1 MGEGETSVSPTF
13 MDKHYFFRST
23 HYPSGDYNE
32 FHPCHIVRKK
42 WVEQGWYVN
51 SFYRV
56 SRFRGIKLPFISFGM
71 ISGYRPHRVPYIAFH
86 WGNAFHMPTFIVNRK
101 ILWIRCEYG
110 SRDQWTSQRKL
121 LLARM
126 KREKQKFTRQ

>member
-1 MGEGETSVSPTF
+1 M
-13 MDKHYFFRST
+13 KRYYFFRSK
-23 HYPSGDYNE
+23 HYPKGDYNE
-32 FHPCHIVRKK
+32 FHPCRIVRKR

-71 ISGYRPHRVPYIAFH
+71 ISGYKKYRVPYIALH
-86 WGNAFHMPTFIVNRK
+86 WGNYFFMPVGLLPFTRIK
-101 ILWIRCEYG
+101 WITCWYAKN
-110 SRDQWTSQRKL
+110 DWKSQTKL

-126 KREKQKFTRQ
+126 KREQQKFSRT